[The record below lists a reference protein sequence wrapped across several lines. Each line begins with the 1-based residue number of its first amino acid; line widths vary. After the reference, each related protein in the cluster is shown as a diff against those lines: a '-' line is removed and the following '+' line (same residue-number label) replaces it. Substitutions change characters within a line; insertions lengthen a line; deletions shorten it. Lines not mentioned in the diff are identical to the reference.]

1 MDLGFFE
8 AHFAVAPGPDFR
20 GGLRAGLSTRAL
32 KLGAC
37 HRVLADLGAP
47 KPTSAAPKIELA
59 AATGNGFP
67 GPAFFAFI
75 RLSPPSK
82 VGAVSKGEER
92 KLNARVLVT

>member
-8 AHFAVAPGPDFR
+8 AHFAVAPGQAFEGAFEQGFQP
-20 GGLRAGLSTRAL
+20 GLSNWGPATF
-32 KLGAC
+32 
-37 HRVLADLGAP
+37 LADLGAP

-59 AATGNGFP
+59 AAAGNGFP

-75 RLSPPSK
+75 RLSLPSK
-82 VGAVSKGEER
+82 LGAVPKGEER